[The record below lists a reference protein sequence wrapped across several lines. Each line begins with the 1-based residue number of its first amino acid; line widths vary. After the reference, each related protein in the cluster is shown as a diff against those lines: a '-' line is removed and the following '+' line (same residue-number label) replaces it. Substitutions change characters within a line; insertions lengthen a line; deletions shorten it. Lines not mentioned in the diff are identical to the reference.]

1 MALKVKTVLR
11 SVIDESIKVESS
23 AEALALAVAAPDR
36 PEFREWLEHV
46 EIVEAGE

>member
-11 SVIDESIKVESS
+11 SVLDESIQVESS
-23 AEALALAVAAPDR
+23 AEALALASAAPDR
-36 PEFREWLEHV
+36 PELREWVERM